1 MEKHGK
7 DNELADLRKV
17 LKISRAMAAMVDLDS
32 LLGLIIVRAMEL
44 LDAERATLF
53 LYEEQTDELVSRIAA
68 EEDEIRC
75 PADRGLA
82 GAAAKSGKTVNVAD
96 AYADERFNPEID
108 RQTGFHTR
116 NILSVPLHDYEG
128 SLVGVL
134 QVLNKRRGAFDDY
147 DITLAETLAAQAGVA
162 VQRARLIDH
171 YIRKQEMER
180 AMQIARD
187 IQRDLLPD
195 SDPAVEGFD
204 VAGFSQPADETG
216 GDTYDFMPLPDGRWM
231 IVVADASGHGIGPAL
246 VVATTRAMLRAVS
259 LQGAD
264 LPDVLETANT
274 LLADDLDG
282 GRFVTC
288 FFGVLDPAAEA
299 MTYASA
305 GHGPMLFYDRK
316 SESFARVKATALPL
330 GIMAET
336 RFENAPTHRFAPG
349 DFAAITT
356 DGFFEAAKASGEE
369 FGVERMME
377 LLARDRDLPAADMIT
392 NLRRAVLEFTAG
404 EPQADDL
411 TAVIIRR
418 R

>member
-1 MEKHGK
+1 MEKHEK

-162 VQRARLIDH
+162 VQRARLIDL
-171 YIRKQEMER
+171 YVR
-180 AMQIARD
+180 
-187 IQRDLLPD
+187 
-195 SDPAVEGFD
+195 
-204 VAGFSQPADETG
+204 
-216 GDTYDFMPLPDGRWM
+216 
-231 IVVADASGHGIGPAL
+231 
-246 VVATTRAMLRAVS
+246 
-259 LQGAD
+259 
-264 LPDVLETANT
+264 
-274 LLADDLDG
+274 
-282 GRFVTC
+282 
-288 FFGVLDPAAEA
+288 
-299 MTYASA
+299 
-305 GHGPMLFYDRK
+305 
-316 SESFARVKATALPL
+316 
-330 GIMAET
+330 
-336 RFENAPTHRFAPG
+336 
-349 DFAAITT
+349 
-356 DGFFEAAKASGEE
+356 
-369 FGVERMME
+369 
-377 LLARDRDLPAADMIT
+377 
-392 NLRRAVLEFTAG
+392 
-404 EPQADDL
+404 
-411 TAVIIRR
+411 
-418 R
+418 